1 MLGIDLQSE
10 ISGVIK
16 LRMAVCVVEKVKVK
30 LVIRVKRK
38 KVRINAVR
46 RIYKCSRIINKKL
59 K

>member
-16 LRMAVCVVEKVKVK
+16 LRMAVCVMEKVKVK